1 MARRHVEF
9 FVNVLIGCL
18 IVAATTNAIAGAL
31 LLWVHMAWRPVDNA
45 IYILTNDPWR
55 MRGRV
60 MAAFYVAAGCWLA
73 SAGALV
79 ELIVIFRSLEVYFG
93 VKVNPDS
100 IKYGI
105 YSMFGGLAACSVIG
119 FFACLFAAI
128 DPVRVWFQPRFRPS
142 FDSPPQPTEHLAHN
156 RRPVRCNY
164 AVSVI
169 AIALMF
175 PIVVACAI
183 VLAVMTKDVPKD
195 EATVNNLWWGLLLI
209 FGPPIAAIVLYAWL
223 SSRIVARTPEECWKK
238 RDEHSE
244 VKTLD
249 F

>member
-45 IYILTNDPWR
+45 IYVLTNDPWR

-79 ELIVIFRSLEVYFG
+79 ELVVVFRGLEVYFG

-100 IKYGI
+100 ILYGLI
-105 YSMFGGLAACSVIG
+105 SMFSGLAACSVIG
-119 FFACLFAAI
+119 LIACLFAAI
-128 DPVRVWFQPRFRPS
+128 DPVRVWFQPSCRPS
-142 FDSPPQPTEHLAHN
+142 FDSLPSPTEQAALN
-156 RRPVRCNY
+156 PRPVRFNY
-164 AVSVI
+164 AVFVI
-169 AIALMF
+169 ATALMF
-175 PIVVACAI
+175 PIVVACSMAL
-183 VLAVMTKDVPKD
+183 VVMTKDVPAD
-195 EATVNNLWWGLLLI
+195 EATTKNLWWGMPLI
-209 FGPPIAAIVLYAWL
+209 FGPPIAAILLYAWL
-223 SSRIVARTPEECWKK
+223 SSRIVAQTPEECWKA
-238 RDEHSE
+238 RDERAE

-249 F
+249 L